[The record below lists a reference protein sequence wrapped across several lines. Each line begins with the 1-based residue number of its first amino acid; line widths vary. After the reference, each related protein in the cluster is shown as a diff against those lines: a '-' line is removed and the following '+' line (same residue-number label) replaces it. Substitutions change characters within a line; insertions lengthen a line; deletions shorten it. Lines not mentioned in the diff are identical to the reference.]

1 MEAVEAV
8 EAAEG
13 GVFRWVVSTSAVRD
27 LTRDE
32 ARRIAANIAKLPELL
47 SGPKRGECDDFKTRH
62 AAGYRARIMLWF
74 SGTSKQS
81 IVLNSQAFI
90 DATKY
95 MPAVSGDI
103 FGSRTAVCHAL
114 RTF

>member
-1 MEAVEAV
+1 MEQGAS
-8 EAAEG
+8 AAP
-13 GVFRWVVSTSAVRD
+13 GVHPAK
-27 LTRDE
+27 